1 MDELGKMELVS
12 AAFRDVVTDLLG
24 RDVALVATVQTAR
37 HPFTD
42 ALKQRPE
49 VRLVRVTEASRDA
62 LPEQLA
68 ARLGRARSGRRL

>member
-1 MDELGKMELVS
+1 MPGSPPQRSLHVINAAWQEMELVS

-49 VRLVRVTEASRDA
+49 VR
-62 LPEQLA
+62 P
-68 ARLGRARSGRRL
+68 